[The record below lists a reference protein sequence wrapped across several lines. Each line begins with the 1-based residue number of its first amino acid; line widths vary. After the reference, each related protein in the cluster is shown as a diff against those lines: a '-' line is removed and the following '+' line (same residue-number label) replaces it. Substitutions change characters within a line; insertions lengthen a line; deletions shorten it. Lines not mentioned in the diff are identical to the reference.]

1 MSLFQNSVVIK
12 CLQSQNNGNL
22 ASQWDLYKNRFL
34 NPKVQESIKVEPYQ
48 TEREDYFI
56 EESKKG
62 LELKATIDTTDKEI
76 DAMVYELYG
85 LSEEEIGIVEKS

>member
-1 MSLFQNSVVIK
+1 MPLFQNSVVTK
-12 CLQSQNNGNL
+12 YLQSQNKTNL
-22 ASQWDLYKNRFL
+22 ESKWDLYKNHFL

-62 LELKATIDTTDKEI
+62 LELKAAIDTTDKEI

>member
-22 ASQWDLYKNRFL
+22 ASQWDLYKNHFL

-62 LELKATIDTTDKEI
+62 LELKAAIDTTDKEI